1 MNKSYLSRLRYN
13 KFWGSKPKC
22 PSKNVADLWA
32 EQIIVPAI
40 FYIYDDMIDDI
51 KNFLNKQTWQFWFE
65 WLCTLVL
72 IVGVALTSYNVYPLN
87 IWLSFLG
94 NLGWMVLGYIW
105 RKWSL
110 FIVELI
116 ITIIYIAGIYNIL

>member
-1 MNKSYLSRLRYN
+1 MI
-13 KFWGSKPKC
+13 KFLK
-22 PSKNVADLWA
+22 
-32 EQIIVPAI
+32 E
-40 FYIYDDMIDDI
+40 
-51 KNFLNKQTWQFWFE
+51 QTWRFWFE

-72 IVGVALTSYNVYPLN
+72 IIGVALTSYNVYPLN

-94 NLGWMVLGYIW
+94 NLGWMILGYIW

-110 FIVELI
+110 FVVELI

>member
-1 MNKSYLSRLRYN
+1 MI
-13 KFWGSKPKC
+13 KFLK
-22 PSKNVADLWA
+22 
-32 EQIIVPAI
+32 E
-40 FYIYDDMIDDI
+40 
-51 KNFLNKQTWQFWFE
+51 QTWQFWFE
-65 WLCTLVL
+65 WLCTIVL

-110 FIVELI
+110 FVVELI

>member
-1 MNKSYLSRLRYN
+1 LNNSYISRLHYT
-13 KFWGSKPKC
+13 KFWSGKPKC
-22 PSKNVADLWA
+22 PSNNVADLWA

-51 KNFLNKQTWQFWFE
+51 KNFFNKQNWEFWFE
-65 WLCTLVL
+65 WLCTIIL

-110 FIVELI
+110 FVVELI